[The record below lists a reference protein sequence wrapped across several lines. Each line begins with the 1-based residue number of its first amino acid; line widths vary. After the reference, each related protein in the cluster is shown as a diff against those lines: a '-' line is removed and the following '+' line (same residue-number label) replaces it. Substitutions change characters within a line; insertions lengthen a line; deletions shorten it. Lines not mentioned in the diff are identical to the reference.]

1 MYGRN
6 KKRTD
11 SWNKAIMKATK
22 NLEKTEME
30 VLHNALFSDRID
42 PGQNGQISNL
52 MKRYEN
58 KLYTETEF
66 ACIQKNC
73 RSVAGMERYLEGL
86 LEAVK
91 QSYFSELIA
100 AALCES
106 MAEKLNERL
115 FSSLFE
121 RLEPEKRRRVIREA
135 QGQRLTEKLFDLF
148 VKSADRPKDVQ
159 SAATIYMEK
168 YPESGEVIYSVV
180 RHIQEYLGMVDFLP
194 ELVERYSKKWLMGFN
209 CHNNE
214 KEIVSVINALE
225 DARVIEKLCLDFAF
239 WAEMERCNAFFAVIE
254 NLCLCMDFQEGYRMI
269 ENNYFAARAYGFL
282 SLASKWL
289 QAAER
294 LAMQYEGAQKP
305 FVQMMVRLTGD
316 DGRLDSVSRMKLIQE
331 TINYLASQARENRE
345 REELEKN
352 KALRAEE
359 EKTLEVIQRIFP
371 VMEKMEKEIITRGL
385 DEQTDSETVR
395 IMADLMGKLR
405 TGLAEVGILYS
416 QDVESWKK
424 RQILFFDPAI
434 HKCQE
439 ELRPGDPVI
448 CLSMG
453 VSNRS
458 GTCFER
464 ANVKKYIGD
473 GKDGC
478 KL

>member
-1 MYGRN
+1 MAEI

-159 SAATIYMEK
+159 SAATIYME
-168 YPESGEVIYSVV
+168 
-180 RHIQEYLGMVDFLP
+180 
-194 ELVERYSKKWLMGFN
+194 
-209 CHNNE
+209 
-214 KEIVSVINALE
+214 
-225 DARVIEKLCLDFAF
+225 
-239 WAEMERCNAFFAVIE
+239 
-254 NLCLCMDFQEGYRMI
+254 
-269 ENNYFAARAYGFL
+269 
-282 SLASKWL
+282 
-289 QAAER
+289 
-294 LAMQYEGAQKP
+294 
-305 FVQMMVRLTGD
+305 
-316 DGRLDSVSRMKLIQE
+316 
-331 TINYLASQARENRE
+331 
-345 REELEKN
+345 
-352 KALRAEE
+352 
-359 EKTLEVIQRIFP
+359 
-371 VMEKMEKEIITRGL
+371 
-385 DEQTDSETVR
+385 
-395 IMADLMGKLR
+395 
-405 TGLAEVGILYS
+405 
-416 QDVESWKK
+416 
-424 RQILFFDPAI
+424 
-434 HKCQE
+434 
-439 ELRPGDPVI
+439 
-448 CLSMG
+448 
-453 VSNRS
+453 
-458 GTCFER
+458 
-464 ANVKKYIGD
+464 
-473 GKDGC
+473 
-478 KL
+478 

>member
-1 MYGRN
+1 
-6 KKRTD
+6 
-11 SWNKAIMKATK
+11 
-22 NLEKTEME
+22 
-30 VLHNALFSDRID
+30 
-42 PGQNGQISNL
+42 
-52 MKRYEN
+52 
-58 KLYTETEF
+58 
-66 ACIQKNC
+66 
-73 RSVAGMERYLEGL
+73 
-86 LEAVK
+86 
-91 QSYFSELIA
+91 
-100 AALCES
+100 
-106 MAEKLNERL
+106 
-115 FSSLFE
+115 
-121 RLEPEKRRRVIREA
+121 
-135 QGQRLTEKLFDLF
+135 
-148 VKSADRPKDVQ
+148 
-159 SAATIYMEK
+159 
-168 YPESGEVIYSVV
+168 
-180 RHIQEYLGMVDFLP
+180 
-194 ELVERYSKKWLMGFN
+194 
-209 CHNNE
+209 
-214 KEIVSVINALE
+214 
-225 DARVIEKLCLDFAF
+225 
-239 WAEMERCNAFFAVIE
+239 
-254 NLCLCMDFQEGYRMI
+254 
-269 ENNYFAARAYGFL
+269 
-282 SLASKWL
+282 
-289 QAAER
+289 
-294 LAMQYEGAQKP
+294 
-305 FVQMMVRLTGD
+305 MMVRLTGD

-424 RQILFFDPAI
+424 RQTLFFDPAI